1 MGNGNKAEM
10 LIAICAVITSV
21 VALFIGWDQAR
32 LMRLQ
37 QRADVWPILQITHQT
52 DINSDMV
59 SYAVE
64 FRNAGVGPALIE
76 AHYIL
81 IPGRRGSASFGE
93 LVDYSIPESFG
104 APFLATASID
114 GRVIRQGDFLLPI
127 SANWPATEETTAG
140 LQERVKQFVSGE
152 LEPAVVFSCF
162 CSILEECWIS
172 STLQHQSRPKPVKS
186 CSALERD
193 AKDLLAE
200 YGS

>member
-32 LMRLQ
+32 LMRSQ
-37 QRADVWPILQITHQT
+37 QRADVWPILQVTHQT
-52 DINSDMV
+52 EVNSDTV

-64 FRNAGVGPALIE
+64 IRNAGVGPALIDSS
-76 AHYIL
+76 YIH
-81 IPGRRGSASFGE
+81 IPGRAGSASFDD
-93 LVDYSIPESFG
+93 LVTYSVPETFG
-104 APFLATASID
+104 SPVLATASIE
-114 GRVIRQGDFLLPI
+114 GRVIRQGDFLVPI
-127 SANWPATEETTAG
+127 SAMWPMTEETAEG
-140 LQERVKQFVSGE
+140 LQERVRQFVSGE

-162 CSILEECWIS
+162 CSIFEECWVS
-172 STLQHQSRPKPVKS
+172 STLQHQPRPAAVKS
-186 CSALERD
+186 CSTLERD